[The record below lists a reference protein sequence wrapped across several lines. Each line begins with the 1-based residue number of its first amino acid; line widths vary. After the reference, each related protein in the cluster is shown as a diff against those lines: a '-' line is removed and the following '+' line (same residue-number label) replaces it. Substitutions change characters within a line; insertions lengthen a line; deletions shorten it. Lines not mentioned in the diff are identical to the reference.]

1 MTVNSQKTCTQLY
14 FRYVLY
20 IHFDAYSTHLLKVTL
35 NPNKQTN
42 STHCE
47 KIISTSLNML
57 LIVSLQK
64 NEEEENTHGI
74 GASRQITRK
83 WTNRH
88 TAKVSSELHV
98 VEVGTSEAESVG
110 KKKSGKL
117 KPETIDK
124 IAFFVFLVLFLAF
137 NVFYWT
143 YFVTS

>member
-1 MTVNSQKTCTQLY
+1 
-14 FRYVLY
+14 
-20 IHFDAYSTHLLKVTL
+20 
-35 NPNKQTN
+35 
-42 STHCE
+42 
-47 KIISTSLNML
+47 ML
-57 LIVSLQK
+57 LIFSLQK
-64 NEEEENTHGI
+64 NEEEENAHGI
-74 GASRQITRK
+74 SGASRRIDRK

-98 VEVGTSEAESVG
+98 VEVGTSEAESVE
-110 KKKSGKL
+110 KKTSGKL